1 MTAKYLYA
9 YIIFGTVFFVVG
21 IYRLITDMHFSAAFF
36 GDMVAACMLFYAAY
50 KAYKT
55 KKDQELM

>member
-9 YIIFGTVFFVVG
+9 YIILG
-21 IYRLITDMHFSAAFF
+21 IVLLIMGVYRLITDMHFSATVLGDIIPAF
-36 GDMVAACMLFYAAY
+36 LFFYLAY